1 MPDGSDVPKRRPA
14 DPGGV
19 ELKRARAADLDIRR
33 RRRGRGFS
41 YVDRKGRP
49 IRSGASL
56 ERIAKLAIPPAYED
70 VRISSD
76 PASHLQ
82 AVGRDAAG
90 RWQHRYHQSWTGVR
104 ETRKIE
110 RLALLLDVLPRMRA
124 RVRRDLARRTL
135 DRRKA
140 LACAVA
146 ILDETHIRVGCE
158 AYVSTSGARGAA
170 TLLKR
175 QSVLGRD
182 QVLLCF
188 RGKGGAEFRCQV
200 LHAPLARALS
210 RIAELAGRRLLQYR
224 DPTGAVHPVR
234 AQEINAYLK
243 EISGTDITAKDLRML
258 AANALAAQEFSL
270 LEPDAAETR
279 RRRQI
284 MAVMRKVAE
293 RLGNTPAVTRKSY
306 VHARIVEAFTAGG
319 LPSILKKCRTVGLR
333 KRSESLVKRLI
344 TS

>member
-1 MPDGSDVPKRRPA
+1 MPDGSDVPEREPGAA
-14 DPGGV
+14 DNG
-19 ELKRARAADLDIRR
+19 ELKRTSAADLDIRR

-41 YVDRKGRP
+41 YVDRKGRQ
-49 IRSGASL
+49 IRSRASL

-90 RWQHRYHQSWTGVR
+90 RWQHRYHESWTGVR

-124 RVRRDLARRTL
+124 QVRRDLARRTL

-175 QSVLGRD
+175 QSVLERD
-182 QVLLCF
+182 QVMLCF
-188 RGKGGAEFRCQV
+188 RGKGGAQFRCQV

-210 RIAELAGRRLLQYR
+210 RIAELPGRRLLQYR
-224 DPTGAVHPVR
+224 DPAGTVHPVR

-243 EISGTDITAKDLRML
+243 EVCGTDITAKDLRML

-270 LEPDAAETR
+270 LEPENAEAR
-279 RRRQI
+279 RRKQI

-306 VHARIVEAFTAGG
+306 VHARIVEAFMAGG
-319 LPSILKKCRTVGLR
+319 LPSLLKKCRTVGLR